1 MKKFKEESQKQSL
14 DIKKI
19 LYKMK
24 KGVFF
29 LFMDI
34 IEMCLFSINKQ
45 RIKRNNF
52 FI

>member
-19 LYKMK
+19 LYRMK

-29 LFMDI
+29 YLWI
-34 IEMCLFSINKQ
+34 
-45 RIKRNNF
+45 
-52 FI
+52 

>member
-24 KGVFF
+24 KR
-29 LFMDI
+29 
-34 IEMCLFSINKQ
+34 SI
-45 RIKRNNF
+45 F
-52 FI
+52 FIYGYNRNVFV